1 MPSALCELTSMI
13 KPFYSSSLHP
23 IFAPLDRKALFG
35 VRADNNSCHSVRA
48 PYMQSCVERAKSPFS
63 KWLKT
68 SDPGAKLCGELLS
81 FPLSRKPVIHARSV
95 CFCAAAC
102 GKQDRGVER
111 RPLFEAH
118 LQVNDIWASSLIQLS
133 MLEMQAQNSGP
144 TGDGAAAG
152 KMRQVV
158 SNHKGPLAFLSI
170 TLMCWNVW
178 AGDAI
183 VWSNVFV

>member
-1 MPSALCELTSMI
+1 MFSVNGSPYHGTKLLCRKELSFNSYGMSKMIANKFSLGCVLLFKSENVASQIRTRDILMPSALCELTSMI
-13 KPFYSSSLHP
+13 KPFYSSSLHS

-81 FPLSRKPVIHARSV
+81 FPLSRRPVIHARSV

-118 LQVNDIWASSLIQLS
+118 LQVNDI
-133 MLEMQAQNSGP
+133 
-144 TGDGAAAG
+144 
-152 KMRQVV
+152 
-158 SNHKGPLAFLSI
+158 
-170 TLMCWNVW
+170 
-178 AGDAI
+178 
-183 VWSNVFV
+183 